1 MEVNFVSK
9 QIKLAYAALQ
19 NAGDAFNKP
28 LVEKYSGSE
37 VVRAKMYETDMLAL
51 GGGLANIQYDSSFY
65 KKTAQFVLGKTK
77 GTKPL
82 YVWGSGFLYGNS
94 EAEFY
99 RKNMIICA
107 LRGELSRLKVSK
119 LLGKEI
125 DVPLC
130 DPGLLIDRV
139 YPQRFN
145 KEYRL
150 GIIAHYSESDHP
162 YFSQIKEKNSD
173 SIVIDIMKSPA
184 EVFEEISKCEY
195 VISSSLHGLVF
206 SDALGIPNLHL
217 KVTDKLGGDGFK
229 FDDYYSSF
237 GIKHI
242 CWDIKEKNEL
252 PTIQNIKDLYRVS
265 LSEAEKK
272 KDALIAAFPKELKA

>member
-1 MEVNFVSK
+1 MSK

-28 LVEKYSGSE
+28 LVEKYSGAQ

-51 GGGLANIQYDSSFY
+51 GGGLANIQYDSTFF
-65 KKTAQFVLGKTK
+65 KKTAQLILGNTK
-77 GTKPL
+77 GTNPL

-94 EAEFY
+94 DAGFY
-99 RKNMIICA
+99 RKNIVICA
-107 LRGELSRLKVSK
+107 LRGELSRRKVSK
-119 LLGKEI
+119 ILKKEI

-139 YPQRFN
+139 YTQKFD

-162 YFSQIKEKNSD
+162 YFSQIKAKNSD
-173 SIVIDIMKSPA
+173 SIIIDIKDSPSD
-184 EVFEEISKCEY
+184 VFEKISKCEF
-195 VISSSLHGLVF
+195 VVSSSLHGLVF

-237 GIKHI
+237 GIEHI
-242 CWDIKEKNEL
+242 CWDFNKNVPL
-252 PTIQNIKDLYRVS
+252 PTIQNIKELYQIS
-265 LSEAEKK
+265 LSDVEKK
-272 KDALIAAFPKELKA
+272 KDALINAFPKELKI

>member
-1 MEVNFVSK
+1 MPT

-28 LVEKYSGSE
+28 LVEKYSGAE

-51 GGGLANIQYDSSFY
+51 GGGLANIQYDISLA
-65 KKTAQFVLGKTK
+65 KKYAQLILGKTK
-77 GTKPL
+77 GSKPL

-94 EAEFY
+94 DADFY
-99 RKNMIICA
+99 RKNLKICA
-107 LRGELSRLKVSK
+107 LRGELSRRKVSK
-119 LLGKEI
+119 ILKKEI

-139 YPQRFN
+139 YTQKYD
-145 KEYRL
+145 KEYTL

-162 YFSQIKEKNSD
+162 YFSKIREKNSD
-173 SIVIDIMKSPA
+173 SITIDITMSPS
-184 EVFEEISKCEY
+184 EVFEKISKCEY
-195 VISSSLHGLVF
+195 IVSSSLHGLVF

-237 GIKHI
+237 GLKHI
-242 CWDIKEKNEL
+242 CWDAEKKAQP
-252 PTIQNIKDLYRVS
+252 PTAQNIKDLYQIS
-265 LSEAEKK
+265 LNDAEKK
-272 KDALIAAFPKELKA
+272 KDALINAFPKELKY